1 MLNIIIIIIVIFLKN
16 EIVNTLVIYL
26 VRCSGRNKDGVTE
39 ALDDAESNHS
49 ILFVQSS
56 TEVFVQV
63 ETLVM
68 DGIIFWFKGFSF
80 FQCNL
85 YEKNSL
91 NTTIYIKNELIK
103 TYFVEKISNT
113 IGVLSQIDV
122 PQRSWLG
129 SRLGSRFFSITSNSF
144 QSYHV
149 DL

>member
-1 MLNIIIIIIVIFLKN
+1 MFLVAFFKN
-16 EIVNTLVIYL
+16 EIINTLVIYL

-49 ILFVQSS
+49 VLFFQSS

-68 DGIIFWFKGFSF
+68 YSIIFWFESFSF

-91 NTTIYIKNELIK
+91 NT
-103 TYFVEKISNT
+103 KILKKKK
-113 IGVLSQIDV
+113 I
-122 PQRSWLG
+122 
-129 SRLGSRFFSITSNSF
+129 
-144 QSYHV
+144 
-149 DL
+149 